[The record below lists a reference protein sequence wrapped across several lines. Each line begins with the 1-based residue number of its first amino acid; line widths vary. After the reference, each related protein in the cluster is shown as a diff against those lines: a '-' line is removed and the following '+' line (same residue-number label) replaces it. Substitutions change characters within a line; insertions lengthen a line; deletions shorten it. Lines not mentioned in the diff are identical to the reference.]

1 MPHETAAMEL
11 APPVTHTGAQAGG
24 RTDILHA
31 AALDS
36 IRALQKPN
44 KPNLLEK
51 IVRFYLG
58 DAPRLVQRMADAVS
72 TQDFD
77 ALQGAA
83 HTLKSSSA
91 NLGALALAEL
101 CKEMEEE
108 ARGKSLPLAAARM
121 VRIEHE
127 FGLVRAA
134 LRARIGESAHD

>member
-1 MPHETAAMEL
+1 MPHQTAAMEL
-11 APPVTHTGAQAGG
+11 APPETHAGAQAAA

-31 AALDS
+31 GALDS

-58 DAPRLVQRMADAVS
+58 DAPRLMKLMSDAVS
-72 TQDFD
+72 GQDFD
-77 ALQGAA
+77 ALQSSA
-83 HTLKSSSA
+83 HALKSSSA
-91 NLGALALAEL
+91 NLGALALAQL

-108 ARGKSLPLAAARM
+108 ARGKTLSHAAARM
-121 VRIEHE
+121 VRVEHE

-134 LRARIGESAHD
+134 LRACIGDSAND